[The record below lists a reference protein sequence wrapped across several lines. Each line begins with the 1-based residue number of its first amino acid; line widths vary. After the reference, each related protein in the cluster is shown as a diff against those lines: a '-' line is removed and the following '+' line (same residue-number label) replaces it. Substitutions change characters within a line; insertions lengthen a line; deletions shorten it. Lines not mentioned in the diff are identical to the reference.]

1 MIILSSSASFINLHI
16 HLSKLSFFYEKL
28 YHGINVNKCNFYQ
41 VSGKSVEFFEVP
53 GIRKIVDELEKLY
66 WKVNFCLYLCLRPYH
81 VENTSSRPITEVKQH
96 WAELVLGWVTAWEY
110 SVL

>member
-16 HLSKLSFFYEKL
+16 HLSKIKLFYEIL
-28 YHGINVNKCNFYQ
+28 NHGINANKCNFYQ
-41 VSGKSVEFFEVP
+41 VSGKSVEFFKVP
-53 GIRKIVDELEKLY
+53 GIRKIVDQLKKLY
-66 WKVNFCLYLCLRPYH
+66 WKDNFYLYSCLRPYH

-110 SVL
+110 VVL